1 MKAKICITL
10 KAGLLD
16 AQGKTIK
23 HALESLGFQGVQGVR
38 VGKYLEIEL
47 NHGSVGATRKDVERM
62 CQKLLANPIVET
74 YRIDLGS

>member
-10 KAGLLD
+10 KPGLLD

-23 HALESLGFQGVQGVR
+23 TALEHLNFKGINDVR

-47 NHGSVGATRKDVERM
+47 NNGTAAAAKKEVERM
-62 CQKLLANPIVET
+62 CHKLLANPIVET
-74 YRIDLGS
+74 YRVEIAK